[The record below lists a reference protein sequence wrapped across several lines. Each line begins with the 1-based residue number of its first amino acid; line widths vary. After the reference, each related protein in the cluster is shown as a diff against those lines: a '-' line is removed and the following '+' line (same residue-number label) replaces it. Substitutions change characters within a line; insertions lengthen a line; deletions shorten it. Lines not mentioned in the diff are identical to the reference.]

1 MTVDA
6 RSQHQILEQIQQLS
20 PDTQY
25 SIIQALVKQL
35 TQNNKSTLI
44 WSTARQ
50 LTSDEQF
57 KLIQD
62 LLNLYQYEVKMERH
76 ADRSRNNGPKHD
88 ITELEGL
95 GAEIWEGIDAQEYVN
110 EERRSWGG

>member
-6 RSQHQILEQIQQLS
+6 RSQHDILEQIQQLS

-25 SIIQALVKQL
+25 SILVALVKQL

-50 LTSDEQF
+50 LTLDEQF
-57 KLIQD
+57 KLIQN
-62 LLNLYQYEVKMERH
+62 LLNLYQYEVKIEGYH
-76 ADRSRNNGPKHD
+76 DKSRDSEPEHD
-88 ITELEGL
+88 ITELRGL
-95 GAEIWEGIDAQEYVN
+95 GKEIWEGIDAQEYVN
-110 EERRSWGG
+110 EERLSWGG